1 MRKVIVAAF
10 QSMDGVIQ
18 GPGGPDEDPTRGFTH
33 GGWVVPHMD
42 EKLGEEIDA
51 LFGQPFD
58 LLLGRKTYE
67 IFAAHWP
74 YAENAENP
82 GDNEIARKFNAITKY
97 VTTRSGDVDTSWK
110 GTVVLRDA
118 AADVAKLKQQDG
130 PALVTQGSADLIQ
143 TLLANGLVDEIR
155 TFTFPIVLGRG
166 KRLIGD
172 NAQAATF
179 KLTTHDVTSTGV
191 ILARYERAGTVQ
203 SGDYQLVETTAAEKA
218 RRERMKREG

>member
-18 GPGGPDEDPTRGFTH
+18 GPGGPVEDPTQGFVH
-33 GGWVVPHMD
+33 GGWVVPLMD
-42 EKLGEEIDA
+42 EVLGAEIGA

-67 IFAAHWP
+67 IFASHWP
-74 YAENAENP
+74 YAANAEDA
-82 GDNEIARKFNAITKY
+82 GDREIAAQFNKIIKY
-97 VTTRSGDVDTSWK
+97 VATRSGDVDTSWQ
-110 GTVVLRDA
+110 GSVVLRDA
-118 AADVAKLKQQDG
+118 AKEVAKLKQEDG

-143 TLLANGLVDEIR
+143 TLLAHDLVDEIR
-155 TFTFPIVLGRG
+155 TFTFPITLGRG

-172 NAQAATF
+172 NAKALAFT
-179 KLTTHDVTSTGV
+179 LAHHGVSGTGV
-191 ILARYERAGTVQ
+191 LLARYERAGPVETG
-203 SGDYQLVETTAAEKA
+203 SYELVESSPAEYA